1 MDNNVYPEYEEKYE
15 KIVKDKIA
23 ELFEG
28 SGARIYLFG
37 SRMKGL
43 TKRGSDLDIGIENID
58 YQDFLI
64 KKRQFRLFLEESIV
78 PFKVDLVLF
87 DTANQDFVKSV
98 KKEAVLWIT
107 E

>member
-1 MDNNVYPEYEEKYE
+1 MEKDLYPEYEKKYE
-15 KIVKDKIA
+15 KIVKNKIS

-28 SGARIYLFG
+28 SGARIYIFG
-37 SRMKGL
+37 SRIKGR
-43 TKRGSDLDIGIENID
+43 TRRGSDLDIGVENID
-58 YQDFLI
+58 YDDFLSI
-64 KKRQFRLFLEESIV
+64 KRKFFLFLEESIV

-87 DTANQDFVKSV
+87 DTANKDFVKSV